1 MQSIVKRKERKKKQM
16 NAIIVEVQFVYR
28 KPFFKFYLA
37 LALNPAWPAGRL
49 TPTSGL
55 VLKKSTLN

>member
-1 MQSIVKRKERKKKQM
+1 MKKT
-16 NAIIVEVQFVYR
+16 IFTESHFY
-28 KPFFKFYLA
+28 KFYFA

-55 VLKKSTLN
+55 VLKKSTSNLLDLT